1 MAVLALFA
9 APSFLVTDVSAAS
22 ITVTVDTSEMLMNLV
37 PKTTAG
43 DFSKSKNGSIAVTA
57 TGGYTLSIAS
67 VNGSTSLTSGAN
79 NILSI
84 SSNVTEAA
92 FSNASYTGY
101 NDHWGYKP
109 SQYVTSDGTT
119 STVIDNTGANAV
131 FRKIPDDNGE
141 ILDINESPSGT
152 KNYTLAIGA
161 RANLDTPKGS
171 YVSDT
176 FVIAAVGIQKCNPEA
191 TTISEALCMQ
201 DMNDSVINS
210 MVMNQQYQLKDE
222 RDDKVYYVAKM
233 KDGRV
238 WMTQNLD
245 LDLISDTTAENY
257 RPLTSENTDLTTFGS
272 QGYTTANGYSCSNAA
287 TTTNCTGT
295 DEVITWVPANTTI
308 AKSAGSSWVNDNN
321 IPYSYDYEDYYYY
334 TNTSGSNTAYETK
347 EACTAAHN
355 DGTCPHYHTGNYYN
369 FTAAVASNST
379 STITN
384 RTIMGNSVC
393 PAGWKLPTANV
404 TPYESYG
411 EADYYSEFNHTWRA
425 QGVIDALASI
435 GNAAPYNTNGYLNIS
450 NAPLYMARVGGKT
463 YPSGNPSMGGSSNYY
478 QTNTSNSTSN
488 MFAGFFGTSSTTP
501 SQVYTPRY
509 YGNSIR
515 CVAKQNNTGSTT
527 ITFNKNAS
535 DATGTM
541 ANQTYNAYTL
551 HTLPTNSFVR
561 PGYAIKS
568 WNTKAD
574 GSGDS
579 FADAYRYVSMVGTAN
594 HNITLYAQ
602 WDPVWT
608 ITFNANGGSG
618 SNYTQDIV
626 RNTTDYLAGNHF
638 TRTGYY
644 FKGWGTSSGT
654 STVTYRAGQLI
665 TPSSNMTLYAV
676 WGSSTSTSLYDIVAS
691 LNYSRTLDNTNTNG
705 TGLSAKAGIKASTI
719 TKENSGVFTYDS
731 RIFGTSSDA
740 ANTSTIYLYRGIL
753 DDNLDGTSSTYG
765 SNGDSANYPNY
776 VKLGDTCWRIVRT
789 TGSGGVKMI
798 YNGRYSTG
806 TVNSCATADGS
817 YSRVGISS
825 FNGDNNSSK
834 QIVRAGYTYN
844 NSYASNTASTN
855 TIANVLGSNS
865 DPSKNN
871 TDSTLKDYIENT
883 WFSSSN
889 GISSFSSILEPSAGY
904 CNDRSLNTG
913 NSWTTSLPDTT
924 NIVTYGTSGMA
935 NYYFGSAIR
944 TNSSVAWPPSLSCP
958 RNVVDLYTTSEASDG
973 NKQLSVPA
981 AVLTADEASLAG
993 TGSNNASYGSAYSYN
1008 TYLRAN
1014 NYSWMLSPGYRSTDG
1029 QVSGGR
1035 LSYTGYAGGSPIYYT
1050 DSVRPAI
1057 SLKSGVT
1064 PASGSGTATNP
1075 WVIETPPYIQD
1086 FTASQC
1092 QAKASSAP
1100 LTVID
1105 RRDGESYLV
1114 QYLAD
1119 NKCWL
1124 LDNLRLD
1131 LTDSTILNGLTTTN
1145 TNVDASSLTSLKSGN
1160 RSAGAQYASSGFA
1173 VWNSSNSSSVYNQAK
1188 ANADYKNITT
1198 TSYGVGSGKIGVYYN
1213 YCAASAGSYCYDY
1226 RASTGNAQYDLCP
1239 AGWRMPTGG
1248 GSGEYRALYN
1258 QYSGASEGQAVAF
1271 RNALSTP
1278 LSEYFRDGSAH
1289 YQDSSNGYFWSST
1302 YTNVTN
1308 MYYLRVSSGV
1318 TPSGYE
1324 VRSIGYSMRCVAQ

>member
-1 MAVLALFA
+1 MFQDFNEVRKFAKTNLRSHFKLFIASFFILPALFIVNNVA
-9 APSFLVTDVSAAS
+9 ASS
-22 ITVTVDTSEMLMNLV
+22 ITVVVDTSDMLMNLA

-67 VNGSTSLTSGAN
+67 VNGSTSLTSGVN

-131 FRKIPDDNGE
+131 FRRIPDSNGE

-171 YVSDT
+171 YLSDT

-191 TTISEALCMQ
+191 TTISEAGCMQ
-201 DMNDSVINS
+201 DMNDSVANS
-210 MVMNQQYQLKDE
+210 MVMNQQYQLIDE

-384 RTIMGNSVC
+384 RTIMSNSVC

-425 QGVIDALASI
+425 QGIIDALVSI

-450 NAPLYMARVGGKT
+450 NAPLYMARVGAKT
-463 YPSGNPSMGGSSNYY
+463 YPGSNPSMGGSYNYY

-488 MFAGFFGTSSTTP
+488 MFAGLFGTSSANP
-501 SQVYTPRY
+501 SQVYTSRY

-541 ANQTYNAYTL
+541 ASQTYNAYTL
-551 HTLPTNSFVR
+551 HTLPANTFVR
-561 PGYAIKS
+561 SGYAFKS

-618 SNYTQDIV
+618 SNYTQDMV

-644 FKGWGTSSGT
+644 FKGWGTSSST
-654 STVTYRAGQLI
+654 TTVTYRAGQAI
-665 TPSSNMTLYAV
+665 SPSGNMTLYAV
-676 WGSSTSTSLYDIVAS
+676 WGNSTNTSLYDIIAS
-691 LNYSRTLDNTNTNG
+691 LNNSRTLDNTSVNG
-705 TGLSAKAGIKASTI
+705 SGLSAKAGMKASTI

-731 RIFGTSSDA
+731 SIFGTSSDA

-753 DDNLDGTSSTYG
+753 DDNLDGTSNTYG
-765 SNGDSANYPNY
+765 SNGDGANYPNY
-776 VKLGDTCWRIVRT
+776 VKLGNTCWRIVRT

-798 YNGRYSTG
+798 YNGLYSGGT
-806 TVNSCATADGS
+806 TVNSCANATTSAQVTTQPFALKGNS
-817 YSRVGISS
+817 AQSQWYRNVNRVGYTFNNDSS
-825 FNGDNNSSK
+825 IQDSTTSTSVDTVFGSDANPSINNTRSQIKTYIEDTWYTSANG
-834 QIVRAGYTYN
+834 
-844 NSYASNTASTN
+844 
-855 TIANVLGSNS
+855 IANFTSL
-865 DPSKNN
+865 
-871 TDSTLKDYIENT
+871 
-883 WFSSSN
+883 
-889 GISSFSSILEPSAGY
+889 LEASAGY
-904 CNDRSLNTG
+904 CNDRSVYQSYNT
-913 NSWTTSLPDTT
+913 TTTPL
-924 NIVTYGTSGMA
+924 TSITPYVSSSTSA
-935 NYYFGSAIR
+935 YFGAYGR
-944 TNSSVAWPPSLSCP
+944 NLVGNNLTPSLNCS
-958 RNVVDLYTTSEASDG
+958 RSTVDLYRYVENSTGVS
-973 NKQLSVPA
+973 NQLKYPA
-981 AVLTADEASLAG
+981 ALLTADEASFAG
-993 TGSNNASYGSAYSYN
+993 SGAHASYGSAYHDNSFLRSGSNYHLFTPAYGSYGSST
-1008 TYLRAN
+1008 TYF
-1014 NYSWMLSPGYRSTDG
+1014 S
-1029 QVSGGR
+1029 SGGASITYSGASN
-1035 LSYTGYAGGSPIYYT
+1035 SYG
-1050 DSVRPAI
+1050 VRPVI

-1064 PASGSGTATNP
+1064 PASGSGTATDP
-1075 WVIETPPYIQD
+1075 WVIEGKTYMQD

-1092 QAKASSAP
+1092 QARASSAS
-1100 LTVID
+1100 LTVYD
-1105 RRDGESYLV
+1105 RRDESDYTV
-1114 QYLAD
+1114 RYI
-1119 NKCWL
+1119 NGVCWMTQ
-1124 LDNLRLD
+1124 NLRITGAISA
-1131 LTDSTILNGLTTTN
+1131 TDSNFSGANFNTAAGGDLRGSSISFTDAQSHQADSTDVASAPSGYTT
-1145 TNVDASSLTSLKSGN
+1145 DML
-1160 RSAGAQYASSGFA
+1160 GA
-1173 VWNSSNSSSVYNQAK
+1173 W
-1188 ANADYKNITT
+1188 
-1198 TSYGVGSGKIGVYYN
+1198 YN
-1213 YCAASAGSYCYDY
+1213 YCAASAGQVCSQTQIDATQDICPANWHLPSYYQQVDAKSY
-1226 RASTGNAQYDLCP
+1226 PSQYSPIYGGSYYAGTIRNPTTYSYWWSATAYNTNAQYHLFYHDDSL
-1239 AGWRMPTGG
+1239 
-1248 GSGEYRALYN
+1248 
-1258 QYSGASEGQAVAF
+1258 AS
-1271 RNALSTP
+1271 NARSKA
-1278 LSEYFRDGSAH
+1278 YGH
-1289 YQDSSNGYFWSST
+1289 Y
-1302 YTNVTN
+1302 V
-1308 MYYLRVSSGV
+1308 RC
-1318 TPSGYE
+1318 
-1324 VRSIGYSMRCVAQ
+1324 VRST